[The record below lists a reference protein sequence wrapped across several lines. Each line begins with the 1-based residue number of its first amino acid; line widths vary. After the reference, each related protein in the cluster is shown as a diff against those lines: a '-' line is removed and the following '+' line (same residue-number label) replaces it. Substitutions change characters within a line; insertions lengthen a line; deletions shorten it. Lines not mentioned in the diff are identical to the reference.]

1 MCYRVVY
8 LDKLVIEFRLDYAI
22 NLLIIS
28 ICWIVFYAV
37 VGNYNDIYRKS
48 RLKEITQIF
57 LVTLI
62 GVTIIFFAVLL
73 DDFIVNYKQY
83 YSSFI
88 ALFCFH
94 FIITSS
100 FRFLLTTRTAFRIHN
115 NIYSRY
121 SI

>member
-1 MCYRVVY
+1 MKNNLLHTLKYIGLDILSASLAWLLFMCYRVVY

-62 GVTIIFFAVLL
+62 GVTIIRYWG
-73 DDFIVNYKQY
+73 YKG
-83 YSSFI
+83 
-88 ALFCFH
+88 CPW
-94 FIITSS
+94 
-100 FRFLLTTRTAFRIHN
+100 TAPTW
-115 NIYSRY
+115 
-121 SI
+121 